1 MIPSKNEKKTYTV
14 LKGQTLWEI
23 ASIIYNDPYA
33 WTILVYDNHEIII
46 DPNNILADQK
56 LIIRLGLKDIEK

>member
-1 MIPSKNEKKTYTV
+1 MKKETITYSV
-14 LKGQTLWEI
+14 IKGETLYEI
-23 ASIIYNDPYA
+23 ASKIYNDPYA